1 MEQFASINQLAD
13 SFALHPKK
21 VKLYI
26 NQLKDNPDLIP
37 EQQGNKFLLSQK
49 AEEYFNEAKDYERQN
64 PNLLNYALCKEI
76 NSLPNQMDKNFIL
89 QLTKRTKLKQQKEH
103 QQFEE
108 LPELIKLEK
117 KSLAQKIMNWLEN
130 KVVLSDLNKIVVDRF
145 NSDES
150 DSEKN
155 PDLRI
160 TLYEGNHPQ
169 DINLIIKQQLN
180 YLKKITYQELSAK
193 LNTDTELN
201 SLDTLKEALNDL
213 NDEQI
218 VKRIFKALVGY
229 KNYYKITT
237 NPEMIIIDFS
247 HIQLPDTFEVYRHEE
262 CLLLEFNNDCQIT
275 IHPNHQPD
283 RLITKLKKEP
293 EAMELFAW

>member
-1 MEQFASINQLAD
+1 MEQLVSINQLAD
-13 SFALHPKK
+13 SFTLHPKK

-26 NQLKDNPDLIP
+26 NQLKDNTDLIP
-37 EQQGNKFLLSQK
+37 KQQDNKVLLSEQ
-49 AEEYFNEAKDYERQN
+49 AEEYFNEVKDYEN
-64 PNLLNYALCKEI
+64 NHPNLLNYALCKEI
-76 NSLPNQMDKNFIL
+76 NSLPNQLDKSFIL

-103 QQFEE
+103 RQFEE
-108 LPELIKLEK
+108 LPKLIKLEK
-117 KSLAQKIMNWLEN
+117 KSLAKKIISWLEN
-130 KVVLSDLNKIVVDRF
+130 KVVISDLNKVIVDRF
-145 NSDES
+145 SSDES

-169 DINLIIKQQLN
+169 DINLIIKEQLN
-180 YLKKITYQELSAK
+180 YLKKIYYHELSAK
-193 LNTDTELN
+193 LDTETELN
-201 SLDTLKEALNDL
+201 SLDSLQEALSDL
-213 NDEQI
+213 NDEQL
-218 VKRIFKALVGY
+218 VKRIFKTLVGY

-247 HIQLPDTFEVYRHEE
+247 HIKLPDKFEVHRRED

-275 IHPNHQPD
+275 IHPNHKPE